1 MLSRFESCLL
11 RLSVFLFLRKEG
23 ETWRSGGDGV
33 GEILSENFWGFAFW
47 GWLDQP
53 YAGGWEETGEEMGE

>member
-1 MLSRFESCLL
+1 M
-11 RLSVFLFLRKEG
+11 FLFLREEG
-23 ETWRSGGDGV
+23 ETWRSGGDGI
-33 GEILSENFWGFAFW
+33 GEILSEIFWGFAFW